1 MSEFVT
7 SHIEEVDVP
16 RPMYFDVLSQ
26 AIARTVST
34 RFREPNMLWI
44 YAINEGKKKANATYP
59 DFLEDVQIEEF
70 AEGYC
75 LSSEVYDFLDF
86 VFRNGALDIRG
97 PKSDF
102 IRIIDQETK
111 GRLAASINPETEL
124 EEDAIGCVA
133 HAIDT
138 MLGIG

>member
-1 MSEFVT
+1 MSEFT
-7 SHIEEVDVP
+7 TAHIEKTDVL
-16 RPMYFDVLSQ
+16 RPAYFDVLTQ
-26 AIARTVST
+26 AIARTVHT

-75 LSSEVYDFLDF
+75 LSREVYDFLDF
-86 VFRNGALDIRG
+86 VRRNGAFDIRG
-97 PKSDF
+97 PKADY

-111 GRLAASINPETEL
+111 DRLAASINPETEL

-133 HAIDT
+133 YAIDT